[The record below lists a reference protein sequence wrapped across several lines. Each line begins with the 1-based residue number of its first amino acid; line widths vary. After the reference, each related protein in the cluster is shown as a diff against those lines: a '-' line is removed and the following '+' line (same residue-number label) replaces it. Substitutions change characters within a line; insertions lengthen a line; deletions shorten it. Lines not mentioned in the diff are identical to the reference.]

1 MLVVDV
7 LVAKLESISYLL
19 HKTRLS
25 QCVYLTAGRCRS
37 SGGYL
42 KQIIIAESKFK
53 RYSLVLVVEVVLL
66 VLVVEV
72 VLLVLVVD
80 VLVAELKLV
89 S

>member
-1 MLVVDV
+1 
-7 LVAKLESISYLL
+7 
-19 HKTRLS
+19 
-25 QCVYLTAGRCRS
+25 
-37 SGGYL
+37 L

>member
-1 MLVVDV
+1 VLLVDV

-53 RYSLVLVVEVVLL
+53 RYSLVEVLEVV
-66 VLVVEV
+66 V
-72 VLLVLVVD
+72 LVLVVD

>member
-1 MLVVDV
+1 MLLVDV

-53 RYSLVLVVEVVLL
+53 RYSLVEVLEVV
-66 VLVVEV
+66 V
-72 VLLVLVVD
+72 LVLVVD